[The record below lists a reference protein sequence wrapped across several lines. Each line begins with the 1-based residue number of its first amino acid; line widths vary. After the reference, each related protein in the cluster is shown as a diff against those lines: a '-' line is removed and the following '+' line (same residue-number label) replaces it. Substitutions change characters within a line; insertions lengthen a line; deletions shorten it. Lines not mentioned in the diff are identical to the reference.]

1 MMERGELIASEVL
14 PKVAKEFRRAAREG
28 GAYELALKGLRV
40 TEGQLATQTQIA
52 AKTIFNSGFEEGLSE
67 LYKTL
72 SNILQNSDK
81 ELKKLGD
88 VFGKVFKGIAYMF
101 KVLEPLM
108 KAFINNM
115 ELIAG
120 AWALNG
126 IYKLSQGFKMLGM
139 SIRAAFLPMA
149 AGLAVAE
156 ELISLF
162 SDDIVGVL
170 ESQAGMQ
177 INLKD
182 QTTSELYKKDGKLFT
197 KSPEDMMSGWKDTL
211 NFIDKANQ
219 WSPTNLFNPFNDKS
233 PLRRMIID
241 KPQAQ
246 AAPTVIQHNTIEAND
261 ANTAIEVYHRL
272 TNEALG
278 R

>member
-1 MMERGELIASEVL
+1 MMEKGQLASSEVL
-14 PKVAKEFRRAAREG
+14 PKVAKEFRKAALEG
-28 GAYELALKGLRV
+28 GAYNKALQSLRV
-40 TEGQLATQTQIA
+40 TEGQFITGVQRS
-52 AKTIFNSGFEEGLSE
+52 AKTIFDSGFEEGLSE

-126 IYKLSQGFKMLGM
+126 IYKLSQGFKILGM

-182 QTTSELYKKDGKLFT
+182 QTTSDLYKKDGKLFT

-211 NFIDKANQ
+211 NFVDKVGQ
-219 WSPTNLFNPFNDKS
+219 WSPMNLFNPLNDKS
-233 PLRRMIID
+233 PLRTMFID
-241 KPQAQ
+241 KPQGQ
-246 AAPTVIQHNTIEAND
+246 PAANVTQYITID
-261 ANTAIEVYHRL
+261 APSEQVAMDTYHRL